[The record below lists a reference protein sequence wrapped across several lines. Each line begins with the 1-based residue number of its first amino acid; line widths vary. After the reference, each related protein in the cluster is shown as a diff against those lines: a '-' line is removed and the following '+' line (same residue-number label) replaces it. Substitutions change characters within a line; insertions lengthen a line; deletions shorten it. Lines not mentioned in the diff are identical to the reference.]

1 MSAEAAPKKLW
12 TPAEYLAWERAA
24 PERHELVDGEIFAMA
39 GASFA
44 HNKIVGNVVR
54 ELGNALRGRPCD
66 VTPSDLR
73 VRIPTPSGGLYTYPD
88 ALVVCGEPEFEDTA
102 RDTLL
107 NPTVIVEVLSDSTEA
122 YDRGRKFRYYR
133 AIPSLREYVL
143 VAQDLPAVERHVRGD
158 GGVWS
163 LMQDLGAGDTL
174 VLSSVGCE
182 VPVDELYL
190 KVFAA
195 VAART

>member
-1 MSAEAAPKKLW
+1 MSAEAAAKRTW

-24 PERHELVDGEIFAMA
+24 PEKHELHDGEIFAMT

-54 ELGNALRGRPCD
+54 ELGNALRDRPCD

-73 VRIPTPSGGLYTYPD
+73 VKIPAAGLYTYPD
-88 ALVVCGEPEFEDTA
+88 ALVVCGEPQFEDAA

-122 YDRGRKFRYYR
+122 YDRGKKFRYYR
-133 AIPSLREYVL
+133 SIPSLREYVL
-143 VAQDLPAVERHVRGD
+143 VAQDLPSVERHVCGE

-163 LMQDLGAGDTL
+163 LVQDLGAGGRL
-174 VLSSVGCE
+174 VLSSIGCE
-182 VPVDELYL
+182 IAVDELYL
-190 KVFAA
+190 KVFAS
-195 VAART
+195 VAAAT